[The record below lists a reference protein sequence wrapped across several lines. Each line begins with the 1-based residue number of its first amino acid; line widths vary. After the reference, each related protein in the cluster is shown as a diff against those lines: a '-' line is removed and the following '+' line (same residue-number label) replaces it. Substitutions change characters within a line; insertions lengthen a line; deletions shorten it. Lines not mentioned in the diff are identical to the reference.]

1 MVDILAP
8 HITDPCYF
16 SQNMS
21 FDDIEELADW
31 NFGKLFW
38 LTRTTANENAPVSDE
53 NTPESDENAP
63 ESDDQTTESDENA
76 PESEEGEPK
85 CEIQTLELAK
95 EMAE

>member
-1 MVDILAP
+1 
-8 HITDPCYF
+8 
-16 SQNMS
+16 MS

-53 NTPESDENAP
+53 NTTESDENAPESDENAP
-63 ESDDQTTESDENA
+63 ESD
-76 PESEEGEPK
+76 EGEPE